1 MGSLDQTK
9 KMLRL
14 VVLSL
19 LAVAAYGWD
28 SNCGRSNVKK
38 APHIVGGQY
47 ATRGQWP
54 WQVSLRN
61 AANRHFCGGV
71 IINSNWVLTAAHCVD
86 GNSAGGLRVVV
97 GEHDTRESNNANRQ
111 TYMVTQIVSHPEYD
125 FWAQFDADIALL
137 QIASPIASNEDCY
150 WSMWP
155 ADITDGMI
163 CAGNIPEYERDS
175 CQGDSGGPMVVQ
187 GNDGSWAVVG
197 LVSWGFGCASGTPG
211 VYARVSYYNDW
222 IDSVIA

>member
-38 APHIVGGQY
+38 APHIVGGQD

-97 GEHDTRESNNANRQ
+97 AAACKPATS
-111 TYMVTQIVSHPEYD
+111 D
-125 FWAQFDADIALL
+125 F
-137 QIASPIASNEDCY
+137 
-150 WSMWP
+150 
-155 ADITDGMI
+155 
-163 CAGNIPEYERDS
+163 
-175 CQGDSGGPMVVQ
+175 
-187 GNDGSWAVVG
+187 VG
-197 LVSWGFGCASGTPG
+197 
-211 VYARVSYYNDW
+211 
-222 IDSVIA
+222 